1 MVLMFGI
8 NLAYIHE
15 QSLFKCS
22 KLLFEDIKMC
32 NLMERIL
39 MKEDSEYIYV
49 EGALKIVVKNST
61 PNFMLIG

>member
-22 KLLFEDIKMC
+22 KFLFEDMC

>member
-1 MVLMFGI
+1 MFGI

-22 KLLFEDIKMC
+22 KFLFEDIKMC

-49 EGALKIVVKNST
+49 EGAFVVKIVVKNST